1 MNFIK
6 KIMDCI
12 ARNTLKSV
20 FAVILIVALFIKAM
34 YSFDDSP
41 YFICS
46 DIYDMS
52 ALVLVSGV
60 FYLLYRKRDW
70 IQECLNY
77 KLCFICFMTAAV
89 VYVCLVPL
97 SPFSDMGGIYRG
109 AISFSKLQWEEMLK
123 DAYWSEFPGN
133 LKLSIFWG
141 ILILPFPK
149 TLITLKLL
157 NICMIYGV
165 IYYTRKLANVCGI
178 KYYNLVYLF
187 LLLFLP
193 LFLYANHVYFD
204 TPLILLCT
212 IAMYVYK
219 KFDHIIFTGI
229 LLGFAGFLRKN
240 ALIFLIAICIVYVF
254 EKWNIIKS
262 KKGIKMFGKLLA
274 GIVLFAFLYKVP
286 GMAVNYIFIQENFKS
301 YPAWNQ
307 IYIGLNEEEF
317 GFMDHDFSY
326 DRSAKDV
333 LQRMQEYGL
342 FRLFKIIM
350 KKTFWLWSQGT
361 YQAQRYAF
369 GPDVI
374 TGAEKFE
381 YETVLTDYLLT
392 DSQFLRR
399 FVNLFMRTEYLVI
412 FGLMVLSMFKTRR
425 YEQFRVFYYM
435 IAATFLIMLV
445 YELKSR
451 YILHLLPFMM
461 IMAGDGTEMIAELNW
476 KKNRREG
483 NKVMI

>member
-1 MNFIK
+1 MNSIQK
-6 KIMDCI
+6 VMDYI
-12 ARNTLKSV
+12 ARNTLKRI
-20 FAVILIVALFIKAM
+20 FIVILIASLFIKAM

-46 DIYDMS
+46 DIYDMT

-60 FYLLYRKRDW
+60 YYLLYRKREW
-70 IQECLNY
+70 IQEHLNY
-77 KLCFICFMTAAV
+77 KLCFICFIAAAV

-123 DAYWSEFPGN
+123 DTYWSEFPGN

-141 ILILPFPK
+141 LLILPFPK
-149 TLITLKLL
+149 TLMTLKIL
-157 NICMIYGV
+157 NILMIYGV
-165 IYYTRKLANVCGI
+165 IYYTRKLANVYGV
-178 KYYNLVYLF
+178 KYYNLVYVF

-204 TPLILLCT
+204 TPLILFCT
-212 IAMYVYK
+212 MAMYVYK
-219 KFDHIIFTGI
+219 KSDHMILTGI

-240 ALIFLIAICIVYVF
+240 ALIFLLAIYIVSVF
-254 EKWNIIKS
+254 EKWKIIKS
-262 KKGIKMFGKLLA
+262 KKDIKMIGMLLA
-274 GIVLFAFLYKVP
+274 GIASFVFLYKVP
-286 GMAVNYIFIQENFKS
+286 GAVMNHIFIQENFKS

-326 DRSAKDV
+326 DRSVQDV
-333 LQRMQEYGL
+333 LHRIQEYGPY
-342 FRLFKIIM
+342 RMSKIII

-374 TGAEKFE
+374 SGADKFE

-399 FVNLFMRTEYLVI
+399 CVNLLMRTEYLVV

-425 YEQFRVFYYM
+425 YEQFRVFYY
-435 IAATFLIMLV
+435 IITATFLIMLV

-476 KKNRREG
+476 KKDSRKGIR
-483 NKVMI
+483 